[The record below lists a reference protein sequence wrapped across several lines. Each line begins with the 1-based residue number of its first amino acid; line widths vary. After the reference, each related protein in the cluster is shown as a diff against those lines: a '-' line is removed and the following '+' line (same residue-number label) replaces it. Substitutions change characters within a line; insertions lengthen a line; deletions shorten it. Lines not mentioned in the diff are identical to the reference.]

1 VGILSKLIGEKHTET
16 FKEHIYSIYK
26 KMCYNMKK
34 TMFLFGFLIVSLL
47 SFGQDIRVKNDV
59 FEVLYSQSLEQPLII
74 KYRSTNRPTNVNR
87 GAMDFYKEPTIKT
100 SDAEDYKAN
109 IYDKGHGAPAATF
122 SDNMINLKQTFSYLN
137 CIMQDQ
143 YLNRGEW
150 RLLEEQIRKWDDT
163 ENITVLIKTFFDTP
177 VKRVPTG
184 AAIPSYL
191 QKHIYFEK
199 SNKWRCFVFLNQKPK
214 FHWDELEMICEDED
228 HKF

>member
-1 VGILSKLIGEKHTET
+1 MKKIVILFSFLILSL
-16 FKEHIYSIYK
+16 
-26 KMCYNMKK
+26 
-34 TMFLFGFLIVSLL
+34 V
-47 SFGQDIRVKNDV
+47 SFGQNVRIKNDV

-87 GAMDFYKEPTIKT
+87 GAMDFYKEENIKT
-100 SDAEDYKAN
+100 SDADDYKAN

-122 SDNMINLKQTFSYLN
+122 SDNMVNLKQTFSYLN
-137 CIMQDQ
+137 CIMQDK

-150 RLLEEQIRKWDDT
+150 RMLEEQIRKWDDT

-177 VKRVPTG
+177 AKRVATG
-184 AAIPSYL
+184 AAIPSHL

-199 SNKWRCFVFLNQKPK
+199 QKKWKCYVFLNEKPK
-214 FHWDELEMICEDED
+214 FHWDELEMVCEAND

>member
-1 VGILSKLIGEKHTET
+1 MKKFGILLIL
-16 FKEHIYSIYK
+16 
-26 KMCYNMKK
+26 
-34 TMFLFGFLIVSLL
+34 LFVSFFT
-47 SFGQDIRVKNDV
+47 FGQNVRIKNGV
-59 FEVLYSQSLEQPLII
+59 FEVLYSQSLEQPLVI
-74 KYRSTNRPTNVNR
+74 KYRSINRPTKVNR
-87 GAMDFYKEPTIKT
+87 GAMDFYKEPNIKT
-100 SDAEDYKAN
+100 SDADDYKSN

-122 SDNMINLKQTFSYLN
+122 SDNMVNLKQTFSYLN

-150 RLLEEQIRKWDDT
+150 RLLEEQIRKWDDV
-163 ENITVLIKTFFDTP
+163 EPITVLIKTFFDTP

-199 SNKWRCFVFLNQKPK
+199 SKKWRCFVFLNQKPK
-214 FHWDELEMICEDED
+214 FHWDELEMLCEAGD

>member
-1 VGILSKLIGEKHTET
+1 MKKIVILFSFLILSL
-16 FKEHIYSIYK
+16 
-26 KMCYNMKK
+26 
-34 TMFLFGFLIVSLL
+34 V
-47 SFGQDIRVKNDV
+47 SFGQNVRIKNNV
-59 FEVLYSQSLEQPLII
+59 FEVLYSQSLEQPLVI
-74 KYRSTNRPTNVNR
+74 KYRSLNRPTNVNR

-100 SDAEDYKAN
+100 SDAEDYKSN

-122 SDNMINLKQTFSYLN
+122 SDNMVNLKQTFSYLN

>member
-1 VGILSKLIGEKHTET
+1 MKKIVILFSFLILSLI
-16 FKEHIYSIYK
+16 
-26 KMCYNMKK
+26 
-34 TMFLFGFLIVSLL
+34 
-47 SFGQDIRVKNDV
+47 SFGQNVRIKNDV

-74 KYRSTNRPTNVNR
+74 KYRSINRPTNVNR
-87 GAMDFYKEPTIKT
+87 GAMDFYKEENIKT
-100 SDAEDYKAN
+100 SDGDDYKAN

-122 SDNMINLKQTFSYLN
+122 SDNMENLKQTFSYLN
-137 CIMQDQ
+137 CIMQDK

-150 RLLEEQIRKWDDT
+150 RMLEEEIRKWDDT

-184 AAIPSYL
+184 AAIPSHL

-199 SNKWRCFVFLNQKPK
+199 QKKWKCYVFLNEKPK
-214 FHWDELEMICEDED
+214 FSWEELEMICEAKD

>member
-1 VGILSKLIGEKHTET
+1 
-16 FKEHIYSIYK
+16 
-26 KMCYNMKK
+26 MKK
-34 TMFLFGFLIVSLL
+34 ISILIGFLIISLV
-47 SFGQDIRVKNDV
+47 SFGQDVRIKNKV
-59 FEVLYSQSLEQPLII
+59 FEVLYSQSLEQPLVI
-74 KYRSTNRPTNVNR
+74 KYRSLNRPTKVNR

-100 SDAEDYKAN
+100 SDADDYKSN

-122 SDNMINLKQTFSYLN
+122 SDNMVNLKQTFSYLN

-163 ENITVLIKTFFDTP
+163 ENITVLIKTFYDTP
-177 VKRVPTG
+177 VKRVATG

-191 QKHIYFEK
+191 QKHIYFETQ
-199 SNKWRCFVFLNQKPK
+199 NKWRCYVFLNQKPK
-214 FHWDELEMICEDED
+214 FHWDELEMICEKED

>member
-1 VGILSKLIGEKHTET
+1 
-16 FKEHIYSIYK
+16 
-26 KMCYNMKK
+26 MKK
-34 TMFLFGFLIVSLL
+34 IVILFSFLLVSLI
-47 SFGQDIRVKNDV
+47 SFGQNVRIKNEV
-59 FEVLYSQSLEQPLII
+59 FDVLYSQSLEQPLII

-87 GAMDFYKEPTIKT
+87 GTMDFYKEMNIKT

-122 SDNMINLKQTFSYLN
+122 SDNMVNLKQTFSYLN
-137 CIMQDQ
+137 CIMQDK
-143 YLNRGEW
+143 YLTRGEW

-177 VKRVPTG
+177 AKRVATG
-184 AAIPSYL
+184 AAIPSHL

-199 SNKWRCFVFLNQKPK
+199 QKKWKCYVFLNEKPK
-214 FHWDELEMICEDED
+214 FSWEELEMICDSVD

>member
-1 VGILSKLIGEKHTET
+1 
-16 FKEHIYSIYK
+16 
-26 KMCYNMKK
+26 MKK
-34 TMFLFGFLIVSLL
+34 ISILIGFLIVSLV
-47 SFGQDIRVKNDV
+47 SFGQDVRIKNKV
-59 FEVLYSQSLEQPLII
+59 FEVLYSQSLEQPLVI
-74 KYRSTNRPTNVNR
+74 KYRSLNRPTKVNR
-87 GAMDFYKEPTIKT
+87 GAMDFYKEENIKT
-100 SDAEDYKAN
+100 SDADDYKAN

-122 SDNMINLKQTFSYLN
+122 SDNMVNLKQTFSYLN
-137 CIMQDQ
+137 CIMQDK

-150 RLLEEQIRKWDDT
+150 RMLEEQIRKWDDA
-163 ENITVLIKTFFDTP
+163 EPITVLIKTFFDTP

-214 FHWDELEMICEDED
+214 FHWDELEMICEKED

>member
-1 VGILSKLIGEKHTET
+1 
-16 FKEHIYSIYK
+16 
-26 KMCYNMKK
+26 MKK
-34 TMFLFGFLIVSLL
+34 IVILFSFLILYLV
-47 SFGQDIRVKNDV
+47 SFGQNVRIKNDV

-87 GAMDFYKEPTIKT
+87 GAMDFYKEENIKT
-100 SDAEDYKAN
+100 SDADDYKAN

-122 SDNMINLKQTFSYLN
+122 SDNMVNLKQTFSYLN
-137 CIMQDQ
+137 CIMQDK

-150 RLLEEQIRKWDDT
+150 RMLEEQIRKWDDT

-184 AAIPSYL
+184 AAIPSHL

-199 SNKWRCFVFLNQKPK
+199 QKKWKCYVFLNEKPK
-214 FHWDELEMICEDED
+214 FSWEELEMVCEAKD

>member
-1 VGILSKLIGEKHTET
+1 
-16 FKEHIYSIYK
+16 
-26 KMCYNMKK
+26 MKK
-34 TMFLFGFLIVSLL
+34 ISILIGFLIVSLV
-47 SFGQDIRVKNDV
+47 SFGQDVRIKNEV
-59 FEVLYSQSLEQPLII
+59 FEVLYSQSLEQPLVI

-87 GAMDFYKEPTIKT
+87 GAMDFYKEPNIKT
-100 SDAEDYKAN
+100 SDANDYAKN
-109 IYDKGHGAPAATF
+109 IYDKGHGAPAASF

-214 FHWDELEMICEDED
+214 FHWDELEMICEEED

>member
-1 VGILSKLIGEKHTET
+1 
-16 FKEHIYSIYK
+16 
-26 KMCYNMKK
+26 MKK
-34 TMFLFGFLIVSLL
+34 IVILFSFLIVSLI
-47 SFGQDIRVKNDV
+47 SFGQDVRIKNDV
-59 FEVLYSQSLEQPLII
+59 FEVLYSQSLEQPLVI

-87 GAMDFYKEPTIKT
+87 GAMDFYKEPNIKT
-100 SDAEDYKAN
+100 SDAEDYAKN

-122 SDNMINLKQTFSYLN
+122 SDNMVNLKQTFSYLN

-163 ENITVLIKTFFDTP
+163 ENITVLIKTFYDTP
-177 VKRVPTG
+177 VKRVATG

-214 FHWDELEMICEDED
+214 FHWDELEMICEAED

>member
-1 VGILSKLIGEKHTET
+1 MKKISTLIG
-16 FKEHIYSIYK
+16 
-26 KMCYNMKK
+26 
-34 TMFLFGFLIVSLL
+34 FLLLSLI
-47 SFGQDIRVKNDV
+47 SFGQDVRIKNEV
-59 FEVLYSQSLEQPLII
+59 FEVLYSQSLEQPLVI
-74 KYRSTNRPTNVNR
+74 KYRSLNRPTNVNR

-100 SDAEDYKAN
+100 SDAADYKSN

-163 ENITVLIKTFFDTP
+163 EPITVLIKTFFDTP

-199 SNKWRCFVFLNQKPK
+199 SNKWKCFVFLNQKPK